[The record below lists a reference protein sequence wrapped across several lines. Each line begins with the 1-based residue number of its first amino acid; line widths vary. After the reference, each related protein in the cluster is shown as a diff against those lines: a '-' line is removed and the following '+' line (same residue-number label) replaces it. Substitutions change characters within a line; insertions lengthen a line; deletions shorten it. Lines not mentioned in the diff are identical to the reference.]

1 MKKFLLFM
9 GGAAIGLAVQAQS
22 LPRPVYMLDFEGAK
36 AVADFGGIQHGD
48 GALVE
53 SEDAHFGTYYQNMPN
68 GSAATNR
75 VNFLEVPTD
84 AWVSIYAKDT
94 KTLSIGFWVNATV
107 ANEKSIGNYWGPLFN
122 GYNEGGCA
130 GATWPC
136 SYEVRYGGQ
145 VHGNNN
151 GAWYDNNHDDVKE
164 DVMKWSVQSAE
175 KPDFADN
182 WHYFTTVYSNVDQQQ
197 MNFKLYID
205 GELKI
210 DFDEVVSGETNMW
223 AQTNKLD
230 RFCIGGNSFN
240 WADPDNAYAYDD
252 VAFYAEALTKDDI
265 DLIINMKLGQL
276 TENDKLAIA
285 RDQLYS
291 AKVDLSDYCDEL
303 GTDFSALSD
312 EVGDWLMEDIGEPN
326 DYESVEAIK
335 AAMTKIQEKQQEV
348 AAVVS
353 AYQEAVRRLDF
364 YTTYCDNTD
373 FDGADAFRVALETAK
388 TAIANPTDADAFVEA
403 MQDVETAKVDY
414 VLSQN
419 GEVKDMTR
427 LINDPWF
434 IDEPYE
440 PVADETEEWKFV
452 EDAAAHLSKEGWT
465 MTASDNLKG
474 ATDLTLYYTNGR
486 STANLFH
493 NSTAANGVLDLQ
505 QTLTGLPKGFYEVS
519 ADMSSTSEPTN
530 NHVYAVSGV

>member
-1 MKKFLLFM
+1 M
-9 GGAAIGLAVQAQS
+9 QAQS

-151 GAWYDNNHDDVKE
+151 GAWYDNNHDDVME

-197 MNFKLYID
+197 
-205 GELKI
+205 
-210 DFDEVVSGETNMW
+210 T
-223 AQTNKLD
+223 LD
-230 RFCIGGNSFN
+230 
-240 WADPDNAYAYDD
+240 
-252 VAFYAEALTKDDI
+252 
-265 DLIINMKLGQL
+265 
-276 TENDKLAIA
+276 
-285 RDQLYS
+285 
-291 AKVDLSDYCDEL
+291 
-303 GTDFSALSD
+303 
-312 EVGDWLMEDIGEPN
+312 
-326 DYESVEAIK
+326 
-335 AAMTKIQEKQQEV
+335 
-348 AAVVS
+348 
-353 AYQEAVRRLDF
+353 
-364 YTTYCDNTD
+364 
-373 FDGADAFRVALETAK
+373 
-388 TAIANPTDADAFVEA
+388 
-403 MQDVETAKVDY
+403 
-414 VLSQN
+414 
-419 GEVKDMTR
+419 
-427 LINDPWF
+427 
-434 IDEPYE
+434 
-440 PVADETEEWKFV
+440 
-452 EDAAAHLSKEGWT
+452 
-465 MTASDNLKG
+465 
-474 ATDLTLYYTNGR
+474 
-486 STANLFH
+486 
-493 NSTAANGVLDLQ
+493 
-505 QTLTGLPKGFYEVS
+505 
-519 ADMSSTSEPTN
+519 
-530 NHVYAVSGV
+530 